1 MADLDTDAVVR
12 GVAQAY
18 GKHLKLSQYGNWD
31 DRPQHVLQRGIE
43 AAMTK
48 WLNDNRADVLATIA
62 QAAQDGAR

>member
-1 MADLDTDAVVR
+1 MGNLDADAVVR

-18 GKHLKLSQYGNWD
+18 REHLDLSRYDIWD

-48 WLNDNRADVLATIA
+48 WLNDNRTAVLKAIA
-62 QAAQDGAR
+62 QTAQDGAR